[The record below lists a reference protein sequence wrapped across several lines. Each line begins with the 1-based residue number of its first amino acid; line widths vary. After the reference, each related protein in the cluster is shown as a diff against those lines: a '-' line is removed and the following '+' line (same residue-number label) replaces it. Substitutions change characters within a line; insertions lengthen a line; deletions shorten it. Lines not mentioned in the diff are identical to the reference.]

1 MFLYGFRRRSYGVP
15 VFLHVLRR
23 GTRKTCVFALFSAQE
38 LWGSR
43 FFTCFK
49 DRGLAKHVFLHGFWR
64 RSYGVPGFL
73 CVLRRGG

>member
-15 VFLHVLRR
+15 VFLRVLRR
-23 GTRKTCVFALFSAQE
+23 GTRKTYVFALFSAQE

-49 DRGLAKHVFLHGFWR
+49 DRGLAKHVFLHGF
-64 RSYGVPGFL
+64 GAGAMGFQ
-73 CVLRRGG
+73 VFYVF